1 MGIRLKTPFADS
13 RLTVAAGGVMTL
25 VGTAEDQ
32 AVYWYLEAID
42 PRPGEGPWPPV
53 GRLQRPRYRVSPIR
67 FGTGFYYGIRIPYG
81 ADVRWH
87 DRYTVNSGLTLT
99 DASKHATNIY
109 LAPKAPP
116 LIRYGMHYKYGDADV
131 FGTVP
136 PVSVK
141 WGLESGL
148 YDRVTVKVVLD

>member
-1 MGIRLKTPFADS
+1 
-13 RLTVAAGGVMTL
+13 MTL

-32 AVYWYLEAID
+32 AVFWYLEAID
-42 PRPGEGPWPPV
+42 PRPGEGPWAPV

-87 DRYTVNSGLTLT
+87 DRYSVNSGLTIT

-116 LIRYGMHYKYGDADV
+116 LIR
-131 FGTVP
+131 
-136 PVSVK
+136 
-141 WGLESGL
+141 
-148 YDRVTVKVVLD
+148 

>member
-1 MGIRLKTPFADS
+1 MGERIKAPFVNFTS
-13 RLTVAAGGVMTL
+13 RLTISGGGVMTL

-32 AVYWYLEAID
+32 AVYWFMEAID

-67 FGTGFYYGIRIPYG
+67 YGTSFYYGIRIPYG
-81 ADVRWH
+81 AVVRWH
-87 DRYTVNSGLTLT
+87 DRYTVNSSVTIT

-109 LAPKAPP
+109 LAPKKPP
-116 LIRYGMHYKYGDADV
+116 LIVYGRHYKIGE
-131 FGTVP
+131 
-136 PVSVK
+136 VK
-141 WGLESGL
+141 WGEESGL

>member
-1 MGIRLKTPFADS
+1 MGIRLKAPFADS
-13 RLTVAAGGVMTL
+13 RLTISGGGVMTL

-32 AVYWYLEAID
+32 AVYWFLEAID
-42 PRPGEGPWPPV
+42 PRPGEGPWAPV

-87 DRYTVNSGLTLT
+87 DRYTVNSGLTIT

-109 LAPKAPP
+109 LAPKTPP
-116 LIRYGMHYKYGDADV
+116 LIRYGMHYK
-131 FGTVP
+131 FGE
-136 PVSVK
+136 VK
-141 WGLESGL
+141 WGEESGL
-148 YDRVTVKVVLD
+148 YDRVTAKVVLD